1 MIEQAYR
8 HGRPLPKAIQEAP
21 ELWSGLELY
30 FNAWVDLDSCRAIG
44 MVAGPIPWT
53 AVEDYCK
60 ALGLDQEQRS
70 RMHRLIRAMDIA
82 YMEHQ
87 RHGKS

>member
-8 HGRPLPKAIQEAP
+8 QNRPLPRAIQNAP
-21 ELWSGLELY
+21 ELWPGLELY
-30 FNAWVDLDSCRAIG
+30 FNAWVELDSCRAIG

-53 AVEDYCK
+53 AVEEYSK
-60 ALGLDQEQRS
+60 ASGLDDEQRS
-70 RMHRLIRAMDIA
+70 RLHRLIRAMDVL

-87 RHGKS
+87 RGKS